1 MHNRVL
7 VLVMPEAREAKGSFG
22 PIGLEAIEIDATKAE
37 AKRFAKSHPAA
48 NGLPYRINSNC
59 TVTRGNNNSQGSVY
73 PPMWRI
79 YGKQPVDTT
88 RLSTLAL
95 TRLEYTYRGIV
106 VDLGPLSLMIQ
117 YLTHTSAHPMRRDVY
132 DSTIKIVNKQLR
144 KYMIGMA
151 LIFKDHVLAFHS
163 HDLIFQVGFECLP
176 GRDPNM
182 RTKLTSSSERNG
194 LATEAIREASDV
206 FLGIG
211 VYTVIELFF
220 LAGLS
225 PQLTEAEVFDSA
237 SRTARLVVAYRTYL
251 HTSEVGLPDLIRPA
265 MKDGIL
271 APTEAQRLGYIN
283 WLHVYAKD
291 RCKIPV
297 RMAKLVDDYVVKI
310 ADLDKQPERWIRHN
324 TTLFSTSS
332 SLPITPYLWKQELI
346 HLGPEFAMP
355 SDPLTEYFEQ
365 QAMLLTLTPIV
376 GDERKHMLFSYIV
389 KKTNMVA
396 IGPLEY
402 SGLVTAAVPCYGNPS
417 LSEFHTERDL
427 KDRLLPAPT
436 AGKQRPSLGESS
448 RIELKKQL
456 AAASTLALGREPWR
470 RTRKMRPRVLIGQRE
485 SQKDEDEYG
494 PATCTR

>member
-324 TTLFSTSS
+324 TTTLFDVFEPSYHS
-332 SLPITPYLWKQELI
+332 YLIFGKQELI

-365 QAMLLTLTPIV
+365 QGLLNEPTFLRPNYYSPLFLPQSDFKALNLPHVHRHVHTYRHDKQIWSIVPATVNSQGMDTFDDAATLTPIV

-402 SGLVTAAVPCYGNPS
+402 SGTGHRRCPVLWQS
-417 LSEFHTERDL
+417 L
-427 KDRLLPAPT
+427 P
-436 AGKQRPSLGESS
+436 
-448 RIELKKQL
+448 
-456 AAASTLALGREPWR
+456 
-470 RTRKMRPRVLIGQRE
+470 V
-485 SQKDEDEYG
+485 
-494 PATCTR
+494 